1 MVCQVKGSTPS
12 PCAHQIRINML
23 SEQERLMLLQGTIDR
38 ILYLSEKDREEFL
51 KYIQTLY
58 TMYPIP
64 KKIKYGV
71 EAFNHD

>member
-1 MVCQVKGSTPS
+1 
-12 PCAHQIRINML
+12 ML

-51 KYIQTLY
+51 RYLEILY

-71 EAFNHD
+71 EIFETKTEAQ

>member
-1 MVCQVKGSTPS
+1 
-12 PCAHQIRINML
+12 ML

-51 KYIQTLY
+51 KYLQTLY